1 MGKRIMKPTLAAA
14 AVALAIAGFPASAQA
29 AGLGRLTVLS
39 GLGQPLHA
47 EVELSAVRD
56 ELSSA
61 AVRMAAPEAF
71 RQAGI
76 EYATVLST
84 VKMALAQ
91 RRDGKPVIR
100 ITTERPVDDPFLAIL
115 VELNWASGRL
125 VREYTFL
132 LDPPDM
138 PVARQA
144 AAPVVAPVAAPAVT
158 QVVTGRPVAA
168 APSPAA
174 AKAAETTHEVRRG
187 ETLHGIATETKPE
200 GVTLDQMLV
209 AIFRANPQAF
219 DGNMSRLRAG
229 RILNLPE
236 RDAVAAVAA
245 PEARRIVLAQAA
257 QFNAYRRKLSQAV
270 AAAPAPKEAPARQAA
285 AGRLAP
291 RVEEKPAA
299 PAEAVDQ
306 LKVSKAEAAGKAAG
320 AQTATVDRAAQA
332 RITALEED
340 LVAKEKSLKDANGRL
355 AELEKSVRE
364 LQQLLELKNQN
375 LAQLQGKPGTPQAAA
390 PAKAPEPAPAAQA
403 PQPAAPAPAPAAQK
417 PELPEPA
424 APPVP
429 QREEAGFLSG
439 LFGGPLGWALGAVVV
454 ALLGFFG
461 YRARKQRAEP
471 GAPVTAGA
479 TTAPVAQASFG
490 AAGGQS
496 VDTASSS
503 IQTDFSQSGLSSI
516 DTDEGVDPV
525 AEADVYMA
533 YGRDAQAEEI
543 LLDALKSEP
552 ARHAIHVK
560 LLEIYAQR
568 KDVKRFDAL
577 ATELYAATGGKGP
590 EWDKAAAM
598 GRKLDPTNPLF
609 GAGAAAPA
617 EETRFTEKTI
627 VVSSPDKLRDTW
639 TMPGDAGQ
647 IAAAVSGDRED
658 KTVILERSPL
668 AEAGAAPLGLAVE
681 PAAKAGPAP
690 VSDVDFDLGLDFST
704 TLTTPR
710 PAEALAAEK
719 TVVLEPGARA
729 GGKPSIDLPLEAATT
744 TQQRASPIDLD
755 LEPGAARPQAHGAS
769 LDLEATDIGGNL
781 IDFDLDQ
788 SSVKSAPAA
797 QVIDLEKTDIG
808 ADVMQFVE
816 GERAGAGAAPVV
828 DLEKTDFGGG
838 VLDFDFKLDEAQNA
852 SPAGQPAAP
861 AAPPLDLSGINLDL
875 SAPPAEEG
883 AEEISEVATKI
894 ELAKAYE
901 EMGDKE
907 GARELLD
914 EVLKEGN
921 ASEQQRAREMLSRLG

>member
-1 MGKRIMKPTLAAA
+1 MKPTLAAA
-14 AVALAIAGFPASAQA
+14 ALTLAIAGFSGSAQA
-29 AGLGRLTVLS
+29 AGLGKLTVLS

-47 EVELSAVRD
+47 EVELSAARD

-71 RQAGI
+71 RQAGM
-76 EYATVLST
+76 EYSPVLGT
-84 VKMALAQ
+84 VKMALVQ
-91 RRDGKPVIR
+91 RRDGRPVIR
-100 ITTERPVDDPFLAIL
+100 ITTDRPVDDPFLSIL

-132 LDPPDM
+132 LDPPNL
-138 PVARQA
+138 PVARQP
-144 AAPVVAPVAAPAVT
+144 AAPVVAPVAAPAVS
-158 QVVTGRPVAA
+158 QVIPGRPVAA

-174 AKAAETTHEVRRG
+174 GRTEPTTHEVRRG
-187 ETLHGIATETKPE
+187 ETLHGIASETKPE

-229 RILNLPE
+229 RILNIPE
-236 RDAVAAVAA
+236 RDTAAAVAA
-245 PEARRIVLAQAA
+245 PEARRIVVEQAA
-257 QFNAYRRKLSQAV
+257 QYRAYRQKLSQAV
-270 AAAPAPKEAPARQAA
+270 AAAPAPKEAPATQAA
-285 AGRLAP
+285 AGKLAA

-320 AQTATVDRAAQA
+320 GAVATTDRAAQA

-375 LAQLQGKPGTPQAAA
+375 LAQLQGQAGTPQAAA
-390 PAKAPEPAPAAQA
+390 PATAPQPAPAAQA
-403 PQPAAPAPAPAAQK
+403 PQPAVSAPPPVAAKPEAATPAAPAA
-417 PELPEPA
+417 
-424 APPVP
+424 P
-429 QREEAGFLSG
+429 QREEPGLLSG
-439 LFGGPLGWALGAVVV
+439 LFGGPAGWGLGAVIV
-454 ALLGFFG
+454 ALLGWLG
-461 YRARKQRAEP
+461 YRLRRRSAEP
-471 GAPVTAGA
+471 GAAVTAGA

-496 VDTASSS
+496 VDTTSSS
-503 IQTDFSQSGLSSI
+503 VQTDFSQSGLSSI

-552 ARHAIHVK
+552 TRHAIHVK

-598 GRKLDPTNPLF
+598 GRKLDPTNALF
-609 GAGAAAPA
+609 GAAAPAPA

-658 KTVILERSPL
+658 KTVILDRSPL
-668 AEAGAAPLGLAVE
+668 ADAGAAPFDLAQ
-681 PAAKAGPAP
+681 PAAKATPAP
-690 VSDVDFDLGLDFST
+690 VADVDFDLGLDFST

-719 TVVLEPGARA
+719 TVVLEPGAGA
-729 GGKPSIDLPLEAATT
+729 GGEPSIDLPLEAATK
-744 TQQRASPIDLD
+744 TQQLSAIDLD
-755 LEPGAARPQAHGAS
+755 LEPGAARPQAPDAS
-769 LDLEATDIGGNL
+769 IDLEATDIGGNI
-781 IDFDLDQ
+781 IDFELDHAP
-788 SSVKSAPAA
+788 VKSAPAA
-797 QVIDLEKTDIG
+797 QVVDLEKTDIG

-816 GERAGAGAAPVV
+816 GERAGAGAPPVV
-828 DLEKTDFGGG
+828 DLEKTDIGGG
-838 VLDFDFKLDEAQNA
+838 VLDFNFKLDEANNA
-852 SPAGQPAAP
+852 APAGESAAP

-883 AEEISEVATKI
+883 TEEISEVATKI

>member
-1 MGKRIMKPTLAAA
+1 MKPTLAAA
-14 AVALAIAGFPASAQA
+14 AVTLAIAGFSGSAQA
-29 AGLGRLTVLS
+29 AGLGKLTVLS

-47 EVELSAVRD
+47 EVELSAARD

-71 RQAGI
+71 RQAGM
-76 EYATVLST
+76 EYSPVLGT
-84 VKMALAQ
+84 VKMALVQ
-91 RRDGKPVIR
+91 RRDGRPVIR
-100 ITTERPVDDPFLAIL
+100 ITTDRPVDDPFLSIL

-132 LDPPDM
+132 LDPPNL
-138 PVARQA
+138 PVARQP
-144 AAPVVAPVAAPAVT
+144 AAPVVAPVAAPAVS
-158 QVVTGRPVAA
+158 QVIPGRPVAA
-168 APSPAA
+168 TPSPAA
-174 AKAAETTHEVRRG
+174 ARAAQTAHEVRRG
-187 ETLHGIATETKPE
+187 ETLHSIASETKPQ

-229 RILNLPE
+229 RILNIPE
-236 RDAVAAVAA
+236 RDTAAAVAA

-257 QFNAYRRKLSQAV
+257 EFRAYRQKLSQAV
-270 AAAPAPKEAPARQAA
+270 AAAPAPKEAPATQAA
-285 AGRLAP
+285 AGKLAP

-299 PAEAVDQ
+299 AAEAVDQ
-306 LKVSKAEAAGKAAG
+306 LKVSRAEAAGKAAG
-320 AQTATVDRAAQA
+320 GAAATTDRAAQA

-375 LAQLQGKPGTPQAAA
+375 LARLQGQAGTPQAAA
-390 PAKAPEPAPAAQA
+390 PAKAPEAAPAAQA
-403 PQPAAPAPAPAAQK
+403 PQPTVSAPPPVAAKPEAAKPEAAKPAA
-417 PELPEPA
+417 
-424 APPVP
+424 P
-429 QREEAGFLSG
+429 QREEPGFLSG
-439 LFGGPLGWALGAVVV
+439 LFGGPAGWGLGAVIL
-454 ALLGFFG
+454 ALLGLLG
-461 YRARKQRAEP
+461 YRLRRRSAEP
-471 GAPVTAGA
+471 GAAVTAGA

-496 VDTASSS
+496 VDTTSSS
-503 IQTDFSQSGLSSI
+503 VQTDFSQSGLSSI

-552 ARHAIHVK
+552 TRHAIHVK

-598 GRKLDPTNPLF
+598 GRKLDPTNALF
-609 GAGAAAPA
+609 GAAAPAPA

-658 KTVILERSPL
+658 KTVILDRSPL
-668 AEAGAAPLGLAVE
+668 ADAGAAPLDLAQ
-681 PAAKAGPAP
+681 PAATATPAP
-690 VSDVDFDLGLDFST
+690 VADVDFDLGLDFSA

-719 TVVLEPGARA
+719 TVVLEPGAGA
-729 GGKPSIDLPLEAATT
+729 GGKPSIDLPLDAATK
-744 TQQRASPIDLD
+744 TQQLAAIDLD
-755 LEPGAARPQAHGAS
+755 LEPGAARPQAPDAS
-769 LDLEATDIGGNL
+769 IDLEATDIGGNI
-781 IDFDLDQ
+781 IDFELDQ
-788 SSVKSAPAA
+788 APVKSAPAA
-797 QVIDLEKTDIG
+797 QVVDLEKTDIG

-816 GERAGAGAAPVV
+816 GERAGAPTAPVV
-828 DLEKTDFGGG
+828 DLEKTDIGGG
-838 VLDFDFKLDEAQNA
+838 VLDFNFKLDEANNA
-852 SPAGQPAAP
+852 APAGEPAAP
-861 AAPPLDLSGINLDL
+861 AAPRLGLSGINLDL
-875 SAPPAEEG
+875 SAPPADAG